1 MLNTLL
7 YATVL
12 FFSSPAFVTKLVR
25 REDILMG
32 NVNTSPKSKDEDNIM
47 DSGVGVSGDFCALDV
62 NDKGIYY
69 CP

>member
-1 MLNTLL
+1 M
-7 YATVL
+7 
-12 FFSSPAFVTKLVR
+12 TKLVT